1 MVSILG
7 EYPNTIA
14 GHLPLVGLML
24 VLASVGFHDV
34 FGLLTGRYR
43 WTDESEDGDIDEE
56 KQAEWTLAVIIAVG
70 RGLTFSGMFIYLL
83 YRVIG
88 SAV

>member
-1 MVSILG
+1 
-7 EYPNTIA
+7 
-14 GHLPLVGLML
+14 ML

-34 FGLLTGRYR
+34 FGLLSGRYR
-43 WTDESEDGDIDEE
+43 WTDESEDGDVDDGDIDEE
-56 KQAEWTLAVIIAVG
+56 KQAEWTLAVIIAAG